1 VTGGSRYRLLVRE
14 GSKFSREGYDSLD
27 AAFSELKKLGK
38 QLERTTDAKPVN
50 TILGRRFDPVQQ
62 VAARLELHGPK
73 GMRGGVDI
81 RGDGSSEAYT
91 GWIRRKLV
99 SQRAGE
105 SAYDALR
112 RELHSR

>member
-1 VTGGSRYRLLVRE
+1 MAGKYRLLVRE
-14 GSKFSREGYDSLD
+14 GSQFSRDGFDSFD
-27 AAFSELKKLGK
+27 AAFSELKKRGRE
-38 QLERTTDAKPVN
+38 LERTTDAKPVN

-99 SQRAGE
+99 VQRAGE
-105 SAYDALR
+105 SSYDALR
-112 RELHSR
+112 RELRG

>member
-1 VTGGSRYRLLVRE
+1 MAARYRLVIRE
-14 GSKFSREGYDSLD
+14 GAKFSREGYDSLD
-27 AAFSELKKLGK
+27 AAFSQLKKRGRE
-38 QLERTTDAKPVN
+38 LERATDAKPVN

-73 GMRGGVDI
+73 GVRGGVDI
-81 RGDGSSEAYT
+81 RGDGSAEAFT

-99 SQRAGE
+99 AQRAGE

-112 RELHSR
+112 RELRRKA